1 MIVTR
6 RQQATELIEKYQIDS
21 DDFLEFLINDYM
33 GGGEL
38 LAAVMS
44 YISDELGIDP
54 NNEDDE

>member
-44 YISDELGIDP
+44 YISDELGVDDI
-54 NNEDDE
+54 NEAE

>member
-1 MIVTR
+1 MITTR

-38 LAAVMS
+38 LAAVHS
-44 YISDELGIDP
+44 YISDELGVDDI
-54 NNEDDE
+54 NEAE

>member
-6 RQQATELIEKYQIDS
+6 RQQATELIERYQIDS

-44 YISDELGIDP
+44 YISDELGVDDI
-54 NNEDDE
+54 NEAE

>member
-6 RQQATELIEKYQIDS
+6 RQQAIDLIERYQIDS
-21 DDFLEFLINDYM
+21 DDFLQFMINDYM

-44 YISDELGIDP
+44 YISDELGIDDIS
-54 NNEDDE
+54 EAE